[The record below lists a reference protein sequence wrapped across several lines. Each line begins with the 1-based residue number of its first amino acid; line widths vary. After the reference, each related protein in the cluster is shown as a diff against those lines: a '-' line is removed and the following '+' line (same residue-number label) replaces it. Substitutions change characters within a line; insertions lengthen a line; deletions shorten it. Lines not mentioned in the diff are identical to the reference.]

1 MKNNFHTNYLLGFLD
16 NLKDLPNRILL
27 KNIFNNTIL
36 TKQIN
41 ADEIVYN
48 SIYFRYYNQPI
59 IGAPEEIGGSEFI
72 LLTINFNSNLT
83 EEHKPIEGEHKIEHG
98 FQFLAV
104 SNISKI
110 YFRQFIWSA
119 QKYEK
124 WKVINSSNLP
134 I

>member
-1 MKNNFHTNYLLGFLD
+1 M
-16 NLKDLPNRILL
+16 PNRILL
-27 KNIFNNTIL
+27 KNIFNKTDGI
-36 TKQIN
+36 KQIN
-41 ADEIVYN
+41 VDEIVYN

-59 IGAPEEIGGSEFI
+59 IGAPEEIGGNEFI
-72 LLTINFNSNLT
+72 LLTINFNSGLT
-83 EEHKPIEGEHKIEHG
+83 EEHKPIEGDPEHKIEHG
-98 FQFLAV
+98 FQFLAA

-110 YFRQFIWSA
+110 YFRQFIWHE